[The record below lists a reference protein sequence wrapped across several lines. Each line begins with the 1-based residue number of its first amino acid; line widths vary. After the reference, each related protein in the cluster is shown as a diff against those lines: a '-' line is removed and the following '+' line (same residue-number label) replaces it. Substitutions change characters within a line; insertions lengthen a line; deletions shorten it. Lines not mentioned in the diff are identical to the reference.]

1 MMKRPFIIVAAVL
14 LMTLGVL
21 AASQWRQHQSPP
33 DLKTSYLFP
42 EARAMAPFEL
52 QDQHGSSFNNDSL
65 KGKWSLIFIGFTS
78 CPDICPTTMG
88 KLAAAYADLNEEAPL
103 QVVFISVDPERDTQ
117 DKLASYIE
125 FFNPEFVAATAPHS
139 ELFPLTR
146 QLGMIYAMVGEG
158 EDYMVDHSAS
168 MVLLNPR
175 GEKVAVVKPRSEG
188 KSLPQIRLQEMV
200 SDIQTIQSL

>member
-1 MMKRPFIIVAAVL
+1 MKRPFIIVAAVL

-21 AASQWRQHQSPP
+21 AASQWRQHLSPP

-42 EARAMAPFEL
+42 EARALAPFEL
-52 QDQHGSSFNNDSL
+52 KDQHGSSFNNDSL

-125 FFNPEFVAATAPHS
+125 FFDPEFVAATAPHT

-158 EDYMVDHSAS
+158 EDYTVDHSAS
-168 MVLLNPR
+168 MVLLNPK

-188 KSLPQIRLQEMV
+188 KSLPQIRLQEMIADV
-200 SDIQTIQSL
+200 QAIQSL